1 MQDTMMIQTADSGA
15 LTRLVEELQK
25 SKADLEAK
33 RHTETLLA
41 RLISLMR
48 WRNDDTLEIWTDRL
62 LDELVL
68 AVDGLQASLYL
79 YEKSGGEELLHLIGV
94 YAFDKN
100 KIRKTIPL
108 GEGIIGQVAKSRRA
122 SYFGAET
129 TFESFTATSIA
140 QVKPRALRVQPL
152 LYNETLAGVLEISSI
167 REFGTHETEFLLQI
181 SENIAANLINISGQ
195 EETRRLY
202 HEMQIKSEAL
212 VSQEEEMR
220 QNVEELQ
227 ATQEE
232 MRRVQISLK
241 EEADRTRILLESM
254 RDAVITIEKGRF
266 MECNGAALR
275 IFGCESREEFL
286 GKGWADFSAS
296 NQISGRATSEE
307 IPDRLVY
314 AMNDGGTSF
323 EWKAKRKGG
332 EEFDSEIYLAPFDYQ
347 GGTLLLMVVRDI
359 SEQKRNEARLMEQQQ
374 QMQIA
379 QSIARMGSWQL
390 DLRTKNTLW
399 SDSMYQIYNVSPE
412 AGPLDYD
419 MLAQMTYFE
428 DRDAFKQ
435 SYMDLVMYGTRSNL
449 EYRIMPRGGDV
460 KWVRT
465 DGFAVRNDKGDII
478 KVYGLVQDITEQK
491 EKEIEVTEK
500 NNELAARESEL
511 QKALKRATSL
521 FNNAGDAIIILKDGL
536 IEDINP
542 AGLRLF
548 GYESREAMIAEAV
561 TRFCPTEQTGG
572 KLSADVLQN
581 RLEALESQREVI
593 FELTIKRSDEQ
604 VRDCEFRI
612 TKLVFDDQELQQLIV
627 RDITDKKIQ
636 EKEIMRQKMMLDAVI
651 NCNADNVMLIDT
663 DFKIQLAN
671 KVFRDFYAELGHELT
686 PGKSI
691 FDLVKA
697 DQREAYKKR
706 FERALNGESHTEET
720 FYTFEDVATYSEVS
734 RFPVFDEDGK
744 VFGIGIVSRDIT
756 TRKKQEQ
763 EILDMNNRLMAQ
775 EEEMRQNMEEMQA
788 TQEQMREAQKEIL
801 DQQLR
806 TQAIIDGS
814 ADNIFLFNADY
825 TLAMANTNFF
835 NWYKQNGADIKIGD
849 NIFNYITPEEEQGYK
864 QILNGVLAGK
874 SFSFEKEYT
883 FNDKVS
889 IFEFDVF
896 PAKDTQGQVMGAG
909 FVTRDITER
918 KRHERELLDMN
929 NQLMAQEEEL
939 RQNMEE
945 LQATQEQ
952 MRQAQKEILEQQL
965 KTQAIIDGSA
975 DNIFMLDT
983 QNRIILA
990 NHNFFNWY
998 KQFGAD
1004 VHLGD
1009 DIFTYITP
1017 EEEPAYRQILKGI
1030 LAGKS
1035 FSFEKEYTFQG
1046 KVSYFEF
1053 DVFPAKDTQGQV
1065 MGAGF
1070 VTRDIT
1076 ERKRQER
1083 ELLDMNNQLMAQE
1096 EELRQNMEELQA
1108 TQEQMRQ
1115 AQMVILEQQQKT
1127 QAIIDG
1133 STDYIALYNPDFTI
1147 AMANRNYFR
1156 WYKENGVEMQIGENI
1171 FNYVTPEETE
1181 GYMQIFK
1188 GALAGNAFTV
1198 EKDYTFNDKI
1208 STFAYDFFPA
1218 KDTKG
1223 NVMGVGMVARD
1234 ITERKRH
1241 ERELL
1246 DMNNQLLAQEEELRQ
1261 NMEELQAT
1269 QEQMR
1274 QAQMVILEQQQ
1285 KTQAIIDGSSENIVL
1300 LDTDYNIILANHNFI
1315 DWYKKFGVEVEVG
1328 TNIFNFIDPIQADD
1342 YRKLFGA
1349 VLSGQSISFE
1359 TPYDFGGSISHF
1371 ELNFF
1376 PAKDQSGTIIG
1387 IGMVAREITE
1397 RKRQEKELL
1406 DKNNELLSQEEELRQ
1421 NMEELQATQEQM
1433 RKAQDT
1439 LQEQKAVLKQIVD
1452 ALPLSVF
1459 WKDREGRYLGYNK
1472 PFLMSVAQSVDVSD
1486 ENVLIGKSDDE
1497 MPWADV
1503 AKSTWPEY
1511 VEVMDSKQAKMR
1523 QEDHIVIEGMGEM
1536 WLRMSKVPLLD
1547 EKGTAF
1553 GVVGLYEDI
1562 TAEKMTAK
1570 QIMETNQLLR
1580 RQTVILNQI
1589 VNALPLAIFWK
1600 DRTGHYLGYNKPFLF
1615 SVAQSVEVTNED
1627 MLIGK
1632 TDDEMPWADVAKS
1645 TWPEYVAVMDSGEA
1659 KVNQEEQILMEGMP
1673 EMWLRMSKIPLKDE
1687 SGDTFGVIGMFEDI
1701 TASKVKA

>member
-15 LTRLVEELQK
+15 LTRLVDELQK

-100 KIRKTIPL
+100 KIRKAIPL

-129 TFESFTATSIA
+129 SFESFTATSIA

-167 REFGTHETEFLLQI
+167 REIGAHETEFLLQI
-181 SENIAANLINISGQ
+181 SENIAANLLNISGQ

-232 MRRVQISLK
+232 MRRVQINLK

-266 MECNGAALR
+266 LECNGAALR

-332 EEFDSEIYLAPFDYQ
+332 EEFDSEIYLSPFDYQ

-359 SEQKRNEARLMEQQQ
+359 SDQKRNEARLLEQQQ

-419 MLAQMTYFE
+419 MLTQMTYFE

-491 EKEIEVTEK
+491 EKELEVTEK

-511 QKALKRATSL
+511 QKALKRSTSL

-548 GYESREAMIAEAV
+548 GLTSREMMLAEAV
-561 TRFCPTEQTGG
+561 THFCPTEQTGG
-572 KLSADVLQN
+572 KLSAEVLQSQ
-581 RLEALESQREVI
+581 LEQLESQREVI
-593 FELTIKRSDEQ
+593 FELTIKRADEQ

-612 TKLVFDDQELQQLIV
+612 TKLVFDDQELHQLIV

-636 EKEIMRQKMMLDAVI
+636 EKEITRQKMMLDAVI

-663 DFKIQLAN
+663 DFKVQLAN
-671 KVFRDFYAELGHELT
+671 KVFRDFYAGLGHDLS
-686 PGKSI
+686 PGRSI
-691 FDLVKA
+691 FDFVKA
-697 DQREAYKKR
+697 DQKEAYQKR

-814 ADNIFLFNADY
+814 ADNIVLFNPDFTVALANRNFINWYKQNGADLRIGENIFNYITPEEEKGYKQIFNNALAGKSFTFEKEYTFNNKTSVFELDVFPAKDVNGTVMGIGLITREITDRKRHEEELRQNMEELQATQEQMRQAQKEILEQQLKTQAIIDGSADNIFLFNADY

-909 FVTRDITER
+909 FVTREITER
-918 KRHERELLDMN
+918 KRQERELMDMN
-929 NQLMAQEEEL
+929 NQLLAPEEEL

-952 MRQAQKEILEQQL
+952 MREAQKE
-965 KTQAIIDGSA
+965 T
-975 DNIFMLDT
+975 
-983 QNRIILA
+983 
-990 NHNFFNWY
+990 
-998 KQFGAD
+998 
-1004 VHLGD
+1004 
-1009 DIFTYITP
+1009 
-1017 EEEPAYRQILKGI
+1017 
-1030 LAGKS
+1030 
-1035 FSFEKEYTFQG
+1035 
-1046 KVSYFEF
+1046 
-1053 DVFPAKDTQGQV
+1053 
-1065 MGAGF
+1065 
-1070 VTRDIT
+1070 
-1076 ERKRQER
+1076 
-1083 ELLDMNNQLMAQE
+1083 
-1096 EELRQNMEELQA
+1096 
-1108 TQEQMRQ
+1108 
-1115 AQMVILEQQQKT
+1115 LEQQQKT

-1133 STDYIALYNPDFTI
+1133 SADYIALYNPDFTI

-1188 GALAGNAFTV
+1188 GALAGNVFTV
-1198 EKDYTFNDKI
+1198 EKEYTFNDKV

-1234 ITERKRH
+1234 ITERKRQ
-1241 ERELL
+1241 EKELM
-1246 DMNNQLLAQEEELRQ
+1246 DMNSQLLAQEEELRQ

-1274 QAQMVILEQQQ
+1274 KAQIVILEQQQ
-1285 KTQAIIDGSSENIVL
+1285 KTQAIIDGSADNIL
-1300 LDTDYNIILANHNFI
+1300 LVNTDFIIELANENVINFYKAANI
-1315 DWYKKFGVEVEVG
+1315 DLHIGDNLLSVIAPNEQ
-1328 TNIFNFIDPIQADD
+1328 DA
-1342 YRKLFGA
+1342 YRQLFQS
-1349 VLSGQSISFE
+1349 VLAGNSHAFE
-1359 TPYDFGGSISHF
+1359 TEYNFKGISGF
-1371 ELNFF
+1371 FDVAFF
-1376 PAKDQSGTIIG
+1376 PAKDATGNIIG
-1387 IGMVAREITE
+1387 IGVVSGDISE

-1486 ENVLIGKSDDE
+1486 ENVLIGKSDAD

-1632 TDDEMPWADVAKS
+1632 TDDEMPWADVAAA
-1645 TWPEYVAVMDSGEA
+1645 TWQEYVAVMDSGEA

-1701 TASKVKA
+1701 TASKVKV